1 MSITTYAT
9 LQTAIEDY
17 LDDTT
22 LDSTLMIQLAEKMF
36 NRRLF
41 TFDQLGL
48 TSLTATAGVAYLSS
62 LPSDFAGI
70 QSIYLGDYAPLQELG
85 IDDFQKLYA
94 EDTNTGV
101 PKHYMLANGLIYVG
115 PTPEATLNAYL
126 HYWKKLAPLTDDAP
140 SNWLL
145 AAHPDLYL
153 FASLMQA
160 ELFGWND
167 ERLPLL
173 KAAVEGTIN
182 EIHAADSRIRANAL
196 SGTVSADY
204 F

>member
-1 MSITTYAT
+1 MAITTYAT

-22 LDSTLMIQLAEKMF
+22 VDSALFIQLAEKMF

-41 TFDQLGL
+41 TFDQQGL
-48 TSLTATAGVAYLSS
+48 TTLTATASVAYLSA

-70 QSIYLGDYAPLQELG
+70 KSINLGDYAPLHELDV
-85 IDDFQKLYA
+85 DDYQRLYA
-94 EDTNTGV
+94 EDTSTGT
-101 PKHYMLANGLIYVG
+101 PIHYMLANGLVYVG
-115 PTPEATLNAYL
+115 PIPETAYTAYL

-145 AAHPDLYL
+145 EDHPDLYL
-153 FASLMQA
+153 FASLLQA

-167 ERLPLL
+167 ERIPLL
-173 KAAVEGTIN
+173 KAAVEGTLN
-182 EIHAADSRIRANAL
+182 EIHAADSRIRANSL

>member
-1 MSITTYAT
+1 MAITTYAT

-17 LDDTT
+17 LDDTSV
-22 LDSTLMIQLAEKMF
+22 DSALFIQLAEKMF

-41 TFDQLGL
+41 TFDQQGL
-48 TSLTATAGVAYLSS
+48 TTLTATASVAYLSS

-70 QSIYLGDYAPLQELG
+70 KSIYIGDYAPMTELDV
-85 IDDFQKLYA
+85 DDFQKLYG
-94 EDTNTGV
+94 EDTSTGV
-101 PKHYMLANGLIYVG
+101 PVHYMLADGKVYVG
-115 PTPEATLNAYL
+115 PTPDTTYTANL
-126 HYWKKLAPLTDDAP
+126 HYWKKLAPLSDDAP

-145 AAHPDLYL
+145 EDHPDLYL

-173 KAAVEGTIN
+173 KAAVEGTLN